1 MIYLYAF
8 LETKSGNNGINGVPS
23 AGSSGSS
30 RPDVKEK
37 LWIDTDVAGL
47 DYDTLEEGDD
57 DIFTEVAVRLFLL
70 VIIVIL
76 ETNHHEKYYN
86 DNRNNWI

>member
-1 MIYLYAF
+1 LYSL
-8 LETKSGNNGINGVPS
+8 LETKSGDNGIIEVPS

-30 RPDVKEK
+30 RPDMKDK

-47 DYDTLEEGDD
+47 DYDTLEEGDE
-57 DIFTEVAVRLFLL
+57 DIFTEVAVRLSLL
-70 VIIVIL
+70 VIVVIL
-76 ETNHHEKYYN
+76 ETNHQNKYYN